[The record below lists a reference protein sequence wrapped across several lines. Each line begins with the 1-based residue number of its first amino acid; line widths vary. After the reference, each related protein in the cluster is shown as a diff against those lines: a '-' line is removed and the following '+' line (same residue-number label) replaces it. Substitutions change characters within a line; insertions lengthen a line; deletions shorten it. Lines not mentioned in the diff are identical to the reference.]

1 MLINIYK
8 NNSTLFNYHNSYSKI
23 PKGLAR
29 VPTVK
34 TLSTRF
40 SSLTGLFNQFHNNVI
55 AEAFSLK
62 DFINLSA
69 ISIKIVKLYFI
80 RFKLNHSTVKSLNCM
95 FVISSASK
103 YFGIKYFETYSLEH
117 ILEHENRF
125 IWRFWFS
132 TNYLVLDSSELSKD
146 LTYSRSDRVERILE
160 LCLHKVSN
168 KNYLLNWTF
177 LFLHI
182 LSQNCERPEHAE
194 LLKLKESVFWI
205 NSMKT

>member
-1 MLINIYK
+1 MGNMSATDDCSRYECNRWAKWVQFLQK
-8 NNSTLFNYHNSYSKI
+8 SWNYS
-23 PKGLAR
+23 
-29 VPTVK
+29 
-34 TLSTRF
+34 LS
-40 SSLTGLFNQFHNNVI
+40 
-55 AEAFSLK
+55 
-62 DFINLSA
+62 D
-69 ISIKIVKLYFI
+69 
-80 RFKLNHSTVKSLNCM
+80 STVKSLNCM

-168 KNYLLNWTF
+168 KNYLLNLTF
-177 LFLHI
+177 LFLHF
-182 LSQNCERPEHAE
+182 LSR
-194 LLKLKESVFWI
+194 KL
-205 NSMKT
+205 